1 MIQDVI
7 TQWGSAHDMLE
18 QAIYLRKPIDAFIK
32 DLHYPALK
40 LSDTEWIQ
48 IEFVFNILLPLK
60 ATCMHLQQT
69 SRPAMEKVFYMYE
82 TLFNELDR
90 LSMQAEDKYIHYL
103 NHF

>member
-1 MIQDVI
+1 MIQDLI

-18 QAIYLRKPIDAFIK
+18 RAIYLRKSIDAFIK

-60 ATCMHLQQT
+60 ATCLHLRQT
-69 SRPAMEKVFYMYE
+69 SRPAMEKVFYTYE
-82 TLFNELDR
+82 TF
-90 LSMQAEDKYIHYL
+90 Q
-103 NHF
+103 

>member
-1 MIQDVI
+1 M
-7 TQWGSAHDMLE
+7 
-18 QAIYLRKPIDAFIK
+18 RKPIDAFIK

-60 ATCMHLQQT
+60 ATCMCLQQT
-69 SRPAMEKVFYMYE
+69 SQPAMEKVLYE

-90 LSMQAEDKYIHYL
+90 LSILAEDKYISHYL